1 MADLQIRYGLTP
13 TQSAFVYSEAV
24 VNIIWSGN
32 GEGKTFSC
40 IAAMMEHARRCGR
53 PIRCAIVRDT
63 LENLKSSVVRS
74 IEEFF
79 QSSPGA
85 FRFSDGYK
93 KLTIFLKDKNKKS
106 LNITADLFG
115 IDDPAAL
122 SKLQGPE
129 YALIWLNEPAP
140 MSDSERL
147 SAGLSEDV
155 FNAALVRCARQK
167 GTKARLQV
175 DMNPADEDHWTYRR
189 FIEEDEIDTEN
200 PLITKAVFR
209 VPYGENIYAK
219 EVARQAVR
227 AAYKDD
233 PASYERYVLGQFA
246 KIYKGPAVT
255 PTYNRTKHLCP
266 SPVIPAPGLVSFAF
280 FDSWS
285 NPACVLGQITQY
297 NRLIFLNTLRL
308 DGSDIETLIE
318 LQVIPLLESP
328 LWKGKSKAWRIGG
341 DPTMTNMD
349 QSSRLVSAAKKV
361 EKYFG
366 ARFEKGP
373 TEWRMIQNHILWALR
388 QPDQRGEPMILLSA
402 DNKLLD
408 KALKGGWHYHI
419 NAQGNKTSTTPVK
432 DEASHFCDAWAAAV
446 CVLMPSRVVLKRS
459 PGRSRELR
467 QKSLRRAQTYAVQ
480 GGRHV

>member
-1 MADLQIRYGLTP
+1 MADLRFRYAATP
-13 TQSAFVYSEAV
+13 TQLAFIKSEAV
-24 VNIIWSGN
+24 VNVIYSN
-32 GEGKTFSC
+32 TGEGKTWAC
-40 IAAMMEHARRCGR
+40 IRAILEHAHRCGR
-53 PIRCAIVRDT
+53 PIRIAIVRDT

-85 FRFSDGYK
+85 FRFWDGYK
-93 KLTIFLKDKNKKS
+93 KLTIYLKDENKKN
-106 LNITADLFG
+106 LTITADLFG

-167 GTKARLQV
+167 GTLARLQV

-189 FIEEDEIDTEN
+189 FIEEDEIDPDN
-200 PLITKAVFR
+200 PLITKAIFR
-209 VPYGENIYAK
+209 VPYGENFHAT
-219 EVARQAVR
+219 EVSRQAVR

-233 PASYERYVLGQFA
+233 DASYARYVLGQFA
-246 KIYKGPAVT
+246 KVYKGPAVT
-255 PTYNRTKHLCP
+255 PTYNRERHLAKAP
-266 SPVIPAPGLVSFAF
+266 LIPAPGLVSFAF

-285 NPACVLGQITQY
+285 NPSCVLGQITQY
-297 NRLIFLNTLRL
+297 NRLIFIDTLRL
-308 DGSDIETLIE
+308 EGSDIETLIE
-318 LQVIPLLESP
+318 TQVIPLLESP
-328 LWKGKSKAWRIGG
+328 RWKGKAKSWKIGG
-341 DPTMTNMD
+341 DPTMRNMD
-349 QSSRLVSAAKKV
+349 QSNKLTSAAKVV

-366 ARFEKGP
+366 SYFDPGP
-373 TEWRMIQNHILWALR
+373 TTWSMIQNHIQWALNKS
-388 QPDQRGEPMILLSA
+388 DHRGEPMILLSA
-402 DNKLLD
+402 DNKILD
-408 KALKGGWHYHI
+408 KGLAGGWHYHI
-419 NAQGNKTSTTPVK
+419 NAQGNKTSTVPVK

-446 CVLMPSRVVLKRS
+446 CVLMPSRMVLKKS
-459 PGRSRELR
+459 PGRCQELR

>member
-1 MADLQIRYGLTP
+1 MAELRFRSSATP
-13 TQSAFVYSEAV
+13 TQLAFIKSEAV
-24 VNIIWSGN
+24 VNVIYSN
-32 GEGKTFSC
+32 TGEGKTWAC
-40 IAAMMEHARRCGR
+40 IRAILEHAFRCGR
-53 PIRCAIVRDT
+53 PIRIAIVRDT

-85 FRFSDGYK
+85 FRFWDGYK
-93 KLTIFLKDKNKKS
+93 KLTIYLKDENKKA
-106 LNITADLFG
+106 LTITADLFG

-122 SKLQGPE
+122 GKLQGPE

-189 FIEEDEIDTEN
+189 FIEEDEIDPEN

-209 VPYGENIYAK
+209 VPYGENFHAT
-219 EVARQAVR
+219 EVSRQAVR

-233 PASYERYVLGQFA
+233 AASYDRYVLGQFA
-246 KIYKGPAVT
+246 KVYKGPAVT
-255 PTYNRTKHLCP
+255 STYNRSRHLWTNPIIP
-266 SPVIPAPGLVSFAF
+266 SPGLESFAF

-285 NPACVLGQITQY
+285 NPSCVLGQITQY
-297 NRLIFLNTLRL
+297 NRLIFIDTLRL
-308 DGSDIETLIE
+308 EGSDIETLIE
-318 LQVIPLLESP
+318 LQVIPLLESSR
-328 LWKGKSKAWRIGG
+328 WEGKSKAWHIGG
-341 DPTMTNMD
+341 DPTMANMD

-366 ARFEKGP
+366 ARFKKGP
-373 TEWRMIQNHILWALR
+373 TEWRMIQDHILWALR
-388 QPDQRGEPMILLSA
+388 QSDQRGEPRILLSA

-408 KALKGGWHYHI
+408 KALAGGWHYHI
-419 NAQGNKTSTTPVK
+419 NAQGNRTSNTPVK
-432 DEASHFCDAWAAAV
+432 DETSHVSDAWAAAV
-446 CVLMPSRVVLKRS
+446 CVLMPSRILLKKS
-459 PGRSRELR
+459 PERYRELR